1 MKTTAIILAAGQG
14 KRMGSDTAKQ
24 FLLLA
29 GRPVLYYTLK
39 NFEESIVDEIIL
51 VTGEGQE
58 AYCKREIVDAYGFS
72 KVKKIVTGGKERY
85 HSVAKGLDA
94 INDDVGGDNR
104 EHGRDRAKREERK
117 ENKKLTSGSYVLIH
131 DGARPFATPQ
141 MIERGILAAQKY
153 DACVLGM
160 PVKDTIKI
168 SDEEGF
174 AADTPKRSLVWQIQT
189 PQIFACSLIKKAYS
203 ELLLREEELLEK
215 GIVIT
220 DDAMVV
226 ELLSGKR
233 VRLVEG
239 SYQNIKLT
247 TPEDLKIAEGF
258 LGFSAK

>member
-14 KRMGSDTAKQ
+14 RRMGSDTAKQ
-24 FLLLA
+24 FLLLS

-39 NFEESIVDEIIL
+39 NFEESIVDEIVL
-51 VTGEGQE
+51 VTGEGQA
-58 AYCKREIVDAYGFS
+58 AYCQKEIVEAYGFS

-94 INDDVGGDNR
+94 IDDDI
-104 EHGRDRAKREERK
+104 RD
-117 ENKKLTSGSYVLIH
+117 TDHYVLIH
-131 DGARPFATPQ
+131 DGARPFATPE
-141 MIERGILAAQKY
+141 MIERGIGEVRKY

-189 PQIFACSLIKKAYS
+189 PQIFACSLIKKAYG
-203 ELLLREEELLEK
+203 ELLLREEELLRK
-215 GIVIT
+215 GIAIT

-247 TPEDLKIAEGF
+247 TPEDLKTAEGF
-258 LGFSAK
+258 LDSFAKNND

>member
-14 KRMGSDTAKQ
+14 KRMGSDVAKQ
-24 FLLLA
+24 FLLLS

-39 NFEESIVDEIIL
+39 NFEESMVDEIIL

-58 AYCKREIVDAYGFS
+58 EYCQKEIVDAYGFS

-94 INDDVGGDNR
+94 ISDDIKARPDM
-104 EHGRDRAKREERK
+104 REE
-117 ENKKLTSGSYVLIH
+117 SYVLIH
-131 DGARPFATPQ
+131 DGARPFADPE

-168 SDEEGF
+168 SDDEGF

-189 PQIFACSLIKKAYS
+189 PQIFERSQIKKAYK

-215 GIVIT
+215 GIAIT

-233 VRLVEG
+233 VKLVEG
-239 SYQNIKLT
+239 SYHNIKLT
-247 TPEDLKIAEGF
+247 TPEDLKIAEALLDF
-258 LGFSAK
+258 KEVK

>member
-14 KRMGSDTAKQ
+14 KRMGSDVAKQ
-24 FLLLA
+24 FLLLS

-39 NFEESIVDEIIL
+39 NFEESMVDEIIL

-58 AYCKREIVDAYGFS
+58 EYCQKEIVDAYGFS

-94 INDDVGGDNR
+94 ISDDIKARPDM
-104 EHGRDRAKREERK
+104 REE
-117 ENKKLTSGSYVLIH
+117 SYVLIH
-131 DGARPFATPQ
+131 DGARPFATPE

-168 SDEEGF
+168 SDDEGF

-189 PQIFACSLIKKAYS
+189 PQIFERSQIKKAYK

-215 GIVIT
+215 GIAIT

-233 VRLVEG
+233 VKLVEG
-239 SYQNIKLT
+239 SYHNIKLT
-247 TPEDLKIAEGF
+247 TPEDLKIAEALLDF
-258 LGFSAK
+258 KEVK